1 MTRTKALRG
10 NKLRAHILYAAKD
23 VFLELGFERTSME
36 VVAERAETSKRT
48 LYAHFQNKE
57 TLYFAVVE
65 LVRALF
71 LHRLKTPEEY
81 SEDAE
86 EALTLFCGQFLE
98 VLLYSATIQMCRV
111 SMAEAKRFPEG
122 AARYFDVLFS
132 APHERLSAYL
142 TETFGLPEKTSSEAA
157 SELLGRLIYP
167 RFPRALFGME
177 TLFEQLA
184 EEPVRPDLDLTP
196 VRQAVAE
203 LIASLG
209 GLSAIKSN
217 LFAKLPSKMEQN
229 WHEIS
234 DTQWERVLP
243 LLPPQRPKTGR
254 PALDHRRVVN
264 GILWVLGTG
273 RPWRGLPA
281 PYGSWRTVYSRFRR
295 WQDAGVWHAV
305 QAEMQRSEMQC

>member
-1 MTRTKALRG
+1 MARRG
-10 NKLRAHILYAAKD
+10 GKLRAHILYAAKD

-36 VVAERAETSKRT
+36 AVADRAETSKRT

-57 TLYFAVVE
+57 TLYFAVIE
-65 LVRALF
+65 LVRGLF
-71 LHRLKTPEEY
+71 LHRLKTPGEY

-86 EALTLFCGQFLE
+86 EALVLFCGQFLE

-142 TETFGLPEKTSSEAA
+142 AGTFGLPEKTGSDAA

-177 TLFEQLA
+177 ALFEQLA
-184 EEPVRPDLDLTP
+184 EETIRADLDLAP
-196 VRQAVAE
+196 VRKAVAE

-209 GLSAIKSN
+209 GLSAIKDHLS
-217 LFAKLPSKMEQN
+217 AKPRPKIEPDR
-229 WHEIS
+229 HEVS
-234 DTQWERVLP
+234 DAQWERVLP

-254 PALDHRRVVN
+254 PALDHRLVVN
-264 GILWVLGTG
+264 GILWTLHTG
-273 RPWRGLPA
+273 RPWRDLPA
-281 PYGSWRTVYSRFRR
+281 RYGSWRTVYSRFRR
-295 WQDAGVWHAV
+295 WRDAGVWQAV
-305 QAEMQRSEMQC
+305 QAELQH